1 MTGQFFL
8 IILGIL
14 HSEMK
19 KKNEYAAQK
28 ARHSLWKKTNGKL
41 MENESFQS

>member
-14 HSEMK
+14 HSEM